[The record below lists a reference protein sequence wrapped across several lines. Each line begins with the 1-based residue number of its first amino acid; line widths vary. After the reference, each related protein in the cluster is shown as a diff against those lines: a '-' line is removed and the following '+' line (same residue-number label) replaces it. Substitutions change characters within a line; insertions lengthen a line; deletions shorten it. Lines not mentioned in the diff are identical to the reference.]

1 MSGEIVGLESLSRKL
16 GTLQDNVTD
25 NLEVPVRAGLLI
37 IENQA
42 KRNIQNRGEHPMAT
56 GTLAASIHSVV
67 KVNAKSV
74 EGRTGTN
81 AEYAKRHE
89 FLPGHAILRPAYD
102 QKKGEAKQ
110 EIYDALRDLIAG
122 SI

>member
-1 MSGEIVGLESLSRKL
+1 MSEIVGLESLNRKL
-16 GTLQDNVTD
+16 GALQDNVMD
-25 NLEVPVRAGLLI
+25 NLEVPVQAGLLI

-42 KRNIQNRGEHPMAT
+42 KRNIQDKGEHPMAT
-56 GTLAASIHSVV
+56 GTLAASIHSEV

-81 AEYAKRHE
+81 VEYAKRHE
-89 FLPGHAILRPAYD
+89 FLPGHAVMRPAFD

-110 EIYDALRDLIAG
+110 EVLDALHDLIAG